1 MVDLFIITFAFIV
14 TTLTAV
20 IYTIK
25 HFKSRYEHISEPSIT
40 RVEQTVKTKVLVKEA
55 VPREDSG
62 NSMVSAQLIAARTE
76 IEKIKREI
84 DDIIREAEDEN

>member
-25 HFKSRYEHISEPSIT
+25 HFKPRYEHISEPSIT